1 MNPDSSTPQTALAM
15 TTNERMACNKEILL
29 DALKHAGAI
38 RAGVAYHGGGD
49 EGTDQGAKA
58 SDAHNQA
65 VDLSSTVTLFCERR
79 DHEAGQWKISIAQQ
93 DALLDIA
100 LSDYAMEAVYQHHR
114 GWENNEGGYG
124 EVIFDCE
131 AGTVR
136 IEHFDYFVE
145 SEYTET
151 VL

>member
-1 MNPDSSTPQTALAM
+1 MPTLETRHLHPP
-15 TTNERMACNKEILL
+15 
-29 DALKHAGAI
+29 HAGEAPFHSLY
-38 RAGVAYHGGGD
+38 RHGVARLAV
-49 EGTDQGAKA
+49 GTP
-58 SDAHNQA
+58 A
-65 VDLSSTVTLFCERR
+65 VDVASPASNVAATIEVARQAAGELAVFGVFPELGLSAYSNEDLF
-79 DHEAGQWKISIAQQ
+79 QQ

-151 VL
+151 EL